1 MSYLYLQ
8 TSLSKTLVALWVE
21 IRLVCPIA
29 LFLLSNR
36 FELMQAGWST
46 SLPVSRDDLLRGL
59 RIVIVQVTTKTELR
73 HFP

>member
-1 MSYLYLQ
+1 VSYLYPQ

-21 IRLVCPIA
+21 KCLVCPIA

-46 SLPVSRDDLLRGL
+46 SLPVRRDDFLRGL
-59 RIVIVQVTTKTELR
+59 RIVVVQVTTKTELR